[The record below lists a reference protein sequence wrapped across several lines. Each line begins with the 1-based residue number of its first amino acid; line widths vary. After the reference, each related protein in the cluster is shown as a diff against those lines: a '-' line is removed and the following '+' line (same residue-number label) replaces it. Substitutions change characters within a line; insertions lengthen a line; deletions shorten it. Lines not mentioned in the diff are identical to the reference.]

1 MILQTIIKHYICDIG
16 LFVMFENMTDN
27 FIVGKSFK
35 EIYEKFL
42 NTVILL
48 EVTKQCVEERGLPSN
63 MIFGILK
70 EVNDEVIK
78 ITLFETKKFAMESIY
93 LYENDIV

>member
-16 LFVMFENMTDN
+16 LTVMFENMTAN

-35 EIYEKFL
+35 EIYSKFL
-42 NTVILL
+42 NTVILVK
-48 EVTKQCVEERGLPSN
+48 VTKQCVTERGLPHN

-70 EVNDEVIK
+70 DVSDDTIK
-78 ITLFETKKFAMESIY
+78 ITLLETNKFEIESIY